1 MHKSLG
7 EFQFPFSSVSLL
19 SGTLFFPTA
28 GPIFIHPGSFS
39 LLSLALLHAAAVG
52 LAPDGGAQGRSCPG
66 QRHSA
71 LGERLRTGTGAAQ
84 AGAARATAR
93 LSAGEPAR
101 ASGGAAR
108 LGRGSCG
115 SRQATAQAGG
125 SGANGSRRLG
135 ELAQAGVAGTG
146 GVARSGPGAQH
157 RRRAGGGARARR
169 GTSAARLGAGWL
181 GTRGLGAA
189 RAGGCGRRGGEW
201 ALVQRSWMRRV

>member
-1 MHKSLG
+1 MRNLCFTEKTLQFSKFAHKSLA

-28 GPIFIHPGSFS
+28 GPIFIHPGSSS

-66 QRHSA
+66 QRRSA
-71 LGERLRTGTGAAQ
+71 LGERLRAGIGAAQ
-84 AGAARATAR
+84 AGAAWATAR

-108 LGRGSCG
+108 LGCGSCG

-125 SGANGSRRLG
+125 SGAVGPRGR
-135 ELAQAGVAGTG
+135 APTAGW
-146 GVARSGPGAQH
+146 
-157 RRRAGGGARARR
+157 RRRARARR
-169 GTSAARLGAGWL
+169 GTSAGRLGAGWL
-181 GTRGLGAA
+181 GTRGPGAA

-201 ALVQRSWMRRV
+201 ALVQSSWMRRA